1 MNEIKV
7 WRFQDAPE
15 CYKMLSN
22 SGGDEDWVVF
32 VPDTLKGEYIA
43 WLEGTSFSYDKQ
55 EYAVTGG
62 TIYIGEH

>member
-1 MNEIKV
+1 
-7 WRFQDAPE
+7 
-15 CYKMLSN
+15 
-22 SGGDEDWVVF
+22 
-32 VPDTLKGEYIA
+32 LKGEYIS